1 MVSNKIL
8 SAVLTCLLMIGAS
21 ANASAQEVT
30 LNSDGRDTAY
40 VRVILGRVAKNIS
53 AVEFKDSATYL
64 AVRNIVANRYFELN
78 DIYAERDSLKKNP
91 ETKAT
96 ANAVCDSKLY
106 RSHFALTAKLSLYL
120 NDEQIAQVKDG
131 ITMGVVKVTY
141 DATIDMIPTLKEEEK
156 VQIMAW
162 LVEARELA
170 LDAESSK
177 KKHEVFGKYKGRI
190 NNYLVKRGYDLK
202 AEREAWYKRMD
213 AQGKKY

>member
-1 MVSNKIL
+1 MASNKSKLAAIFG
-8 SAVLTCLLMIGAS
+8 LLLLWLAPTAMQ
-21 ANASAQEVT
+21 AQEV
-30 LNSDGRDTAY
+30 LKSDGRDTAY

-120 NDEQIAQVKDG
+120 TDEQIVQVKDG

-190 NNYLVKRGYDLK
+190 NNYLVKCGYDLK

>member
-1 MVSNKIL
+1 MASNKIL
-8 SAVLTCLLMIGAS
+8 SAVLTGLLMIGAL

-53 AVEFKDSATYL
+53 AVEFKDSTTYL

-91 ETKAT
+91 ETKAL
-96 ANAVCDSKLY
+96 ANVTCDSKLY
-106 RSHFALTAKLSLYL
+106 RSHFALTARLSLYL
-120 NDEQIAQVKDG
+120 NDEQIVQVKDG

-141 DATIDMIPTLKEEEK
+141 DATVDMIPTLKEEEK
-156 VQIMAW
+156 VQIMAC